1 MQVIDEAP
9 AQAAPEMSAEWF
21 GAELMC
27 MGSAFQQM
35 ARGAFSAQLMRV
47 ALRVAQ
53 RLRAGGVV
61 YWCGNGG
68 SSSDSQ
74 HLAAELIGRFGRP
87 GRGWPS
93 VALSADSSVL
103 TSCGN
108 DFGFETVFARQVEA
122 LVRPEDVVVGISTS
136 GASGNVV
143 AALSAAR
150 RKGAL
155 TVALTGPNAGRV
167 SEAAELAIRAPGK
180 GTSAIQTC
188 HIAIGQL
195 LCEAA
200 IELAERE
207 GGDA

>member
-1 MQVIDEAP
+1 MHVIEESP
-9 AQAAPEMSAEWF
+9 AQAVPRMSAEWF
-21 GAELMC
+21 GAALVG
-27 MGSAFQQM
+27 MGSAFEEM
-35 ARGAFSAQLMRV
+35 AREAFSTQL
-47 ALRVAQ
+47 LRVASHMAA

-93 VALSADSSVL
+93 VALTADSAVL

-108 DFGFETVFARQVEA
+108 DFGYETVFARQVEA
-122 LVRPEDVVVGISTS
+122 LVRPEDVVAGISTS

-155 TVALTGPNAGRV
+155 TIALTGPNASRA
-167 SEAAELAIRAPGK
+167 SEAAELTIRAPGK
-180 GTSAIQTC
+180 NTSAVQTC

-207 GGDA
+207 DGDG

>member
-1 MQVIDEAP
+1 M
-9 AQAAPEMSAEWF
+9 
-21 GAELMC
+21 G
-27 MGSAFQQM
+27 MGSAFEEM
-35 ARGAFSAQLMRV
+35 ARGAFSAQL
-47 ALRVAQ
+47 LRAACRIAQ

-93 VALSADSSVL
+93 VALTADSAVL

-108 DFGFETVFARQVEA
+108 DFGYETVFARQVEA

-143 AALSAAR
+143 AALSEAR

-155 TVALTGPNAGRV
+155 TIALTGPGASRA
-167 SEAAELAIRAPGK
+167 SEAAELTIRAPGK
-180 GTSAIQTC
+180 NTSAIQTC

-200 IELAERE
+200 IDLAERE
-207 GGDA
+207 DGDG

>member
-1 MQVIDEAP
+1 MQVIDKAP

-21 GAELMC
+21 GAELTR

-35 ARGAFSAQLMRV
+35 ARGAFSAQLMRI

-108 DFGFETVFARQVEA
+108 DFGFETVFARQVAA

-143 AALSAAR
+143 AALSEAR

-155 TVALTGPNAGRV
+155 TVALTGPNASRAN
-167 SEAAELAIRAPGK
+167 EAAELAIRAPGTS
-180 GTSAIQTC
+180 TSAIQTC
-188 HIAIGQL
+188 HIALGQL